1 MSDLVDI
8 AKAMNN
14 RFNYIGNLL
23 HVSAVLLINIII
35 FLLCADGYQHCTKEY
50 ERKT

>member
-14 RFNYIGNLL
+14 TFTYVL
-23 HVSAVLLINIII
+23 HVSAVLLTII
-35 FLLCADGYQHCTKEY
+35 FLLRTDGYQHCTKEY